1 MQYPLKQLLKQY
13 FGYDQFRPLQEEIIS
28 RTLSCKDSL
37 VIMPTGG
44 GKSLCYQLPALA
56 AKGTALVISPLIALM
71 EDQVQALR
79 ANGVSA
85 AALNSST
92 TANEIRE
99 IEQELANQT
108 LKLLYVSPERALQSN
123 FIHFISGQNI
133 SLIAIDEAHCV
144 SIWGNDF
151 RPEYMHLPSLM
162 KYFEHTP
169 FIALTATADK
179 ATQKEIVEKLKLRDS
194 ELFLSSFERKNLTTN
209 VLPATK
215 RLDYITKYVK
225 SKPEDCG
232 IIYCLSRKSTEK
244 VAGALEA
251 EGIKAAYYHADIS
264 ASERQDIQKSF
275 QQDDIKVIC
284 ATIAF
289 GMGIDKS
296 NIRYVIHHN
305 LPKNLES
312 YYQEIGRA
320 GRDGLPSECILFFS
334 YGDGQ
339 ILQKFIEDS
348 QADEVFKN
356 VQRAKLSRMLEYGAA
371 TSCRTNFILSYFG
384 EHRSDNCGHCDN
396 CMHPPRSFDGTII
409 AQKALSAVVRM
420 KQQTGTNMLVDVLR
434 GSNRKDI
441 QQLGFHKIK
450 TFGTGSDISRDTWLS
465 FISQLINQG
474 FIEIDFTD
482 NNKLKVTEI
491 GKLVLFK
498 GLKVKLSQVQ
508 LFSSK
513 AAPKKSKKLLF
524 EEGLMGS
531 LKKLRKEIAQS
542 EGVPAYVVF
551 NDQTLQE
558 MAAEKPL
565 HLEQLAQ
572 ISGVGKHKLNK
583 YGEIFLKIL
592 QEETLGSNAPKNV
605 KGKTYLATLKILQA
619 GKSVEEVAQERG
631 LNTLTIYSHIAYLY
645 EKGEIE
651 NIEEYISKT
660 ICVDIGKTWED
671 LNKPDN
677 LKDLFEHFRRKYE
690 YYQLRLGVTWWKN
703 QIEG

>member
-1 MQYPLKQLLKQY
+1 MQHQLKKLLKQY
-13 FGYDQFRPLQEEIIS
+13 FGYDQFRPTQEDVIN
-28 RTLSCKDSL
+28 RTLSGKDSL

-56 AKGTALVISPLIALM
+56 KEGTALVISPLIALM
-71 EDQVQALR
+71 EDQVQALQ

-85 AALNSST
+85 AALNSNT
-92 TANEIRE
+92 TANEIRI

-123 FIHFISGQNI
+123 FISFINQQKI
-133 SLIAIDEAHCV
+133 SLVAIDEAHCV

-151 RPEYMHLPSLM
+151 RPEYMHLPALM
-162 KYFEHTP
+162 KYFDDTP

-179 ATQKEIVEKLKLRDS
+179 ATQKEIMEKLKLRDA
-194 ELFLSSFERKNLTTN
+194 ELYLSSFERKNLTTT
-209 VLPATK
+209 VLPANK
-215 RLDYITKYVK
+215 RIDYITDYVK
-225 SKPEDCG
+225 SRPEECG

-244 VAGALEA
+244 VAQALIK
-251 EGIKAAYYHADIS
+251 EGVDAAYYHADIS
-264 ASERQDIQKSF
+264 ASERQRIQKSF

-339 ILQKFIEDS
+339 ILQKFIEES
-348 QADEVFKN
+348 QAEEVFKN
-356 VQRAKLSRMLEYGAA
+356 VQRAKLSRMLEFGAA

-384 EHRSDNCGHCDN
+384 EHRTENCGHCDN
-396 CMHPPRSFDGTII
+396 CLHPPRSFDGTVI

-420 KQQTGTNMLVDVLR
+420 KQQVGTNMLVDVLR

-441 QQLGFHKIK
+441 QELGYNQIK
-450 TFGTGSDISRDTWLS
+450 TFGAGSDISRDTWLS

-474 FIEIDFTD
+474 FLELDFTD
-482 NNKLKVTEI
+482 GNKLKVTEI
-491 GKLVLFK
+491 GKMVLFN
-498 GLKVKLSQVQ
+498 GQKVKLSQVQ
-508 LFSSK
+508 LFTGKST
-513 AAPKKSKKLLF
+513 PKKTKKMMF
-524 EEGLMGS
+524 EEGLIGS
-531 LKKLRKEIAQS
+531 LRKLRKEIADA

-565 HLEQLAQ
+565 YLSQMAQ
-572 ISGVGKHKLNK
+572 ISGIGKHKLNK
-583 YGEIFLKIL
+583 YGEIFIKKI
-592 QEETLGSNAPKNV
+592 QEETLGGNTPKNI
-605 KGKTYLATLKILQA
+605 KGKTYLETLKLIQA
-619 GKSVEEVAQERG
+619 GKSVNEISILRK
-631 LNTLTIYSHIAYLY
+631 LNEITVYSHIAYLF
-645 EKGEIE
+645 EKGEIS
-651 NIEEYISKT
+651 NIEIYIDKG
-660 ICVDIGKTWED
+660 ICVEIGKAWED
-671 LNKPDN
+671 LNKTDN
-677 LKDLFEHFRRKYE
+677 LKELFDHFRRKYE
-690 YYQLRLGVTWWKN
+690 YYQLRLGVSWWKK
-703 QIEG
+703 EMG